1 MPSTPLTL
9 FMVHA
14 HPDDETIG
22 TGGTLARY
30 ASEGVR
36 TVLVCCTRG
45 EEGEIHDATLDA
57 DDARPRLG
65 QIREKELRRA
75 AAALGVGVLHFLPY
89 RDSGMAGS
97 PAAARPDSFAVAS
110 IDDASRRVAA
120 LIREERPLVVVA
132 YDPGGGYGHPDHVKA
147 HQVAVR
153 AIARAAQGDDGRD
166 GWTVQK
172 LYYPAIALSALREAN
187 AAMKA
192 RGLPA
197 PFNEDDQRFDARQKA
212 LPDAALTARIAVG
225 PYRDQVVAALRA
237 YRTQLD
243 DDDVLLSLPP
253 DIASHAFA
261 VESYVR
267 VWTRVD
273 APPYEDDLFAGL
285 RET

>member
-1 MPSTPLTL
+1 MQPAPLTL

-30 ASEGVR
+30 ASEGVH

-57 DDARPRLG
+57 AEAKSHLG
-65 QIREKELRRA
+65 QIREAELRRA
-75 AAALGVGVLHFLPY
+75 AAALGVGALHFLPY

-97 PAAARPDSFAVAS
+97 LAAARPDSFARAS
-110 IDDASRRVAA
+110 VDDATWRVAT
-120 LIREERPLVVVA
+120 LIRETRPQVVVV

-147 HQVAVR
+147 HQVVVR
-153 AIARAAQGDDGRD
+153 AIARAIQGDDGRD

-172 LYYPAIALSALREAN
+172 LYYPAIALSALKAAN
-187 AAMKA
+187 AAMSA
-192 RGLPA
+192 RGLPP
-197 PFNEDDQRFDARQKA
+197 PFDDDDQRFDARQKA
-212 LPDAALTARIAVG
+212 LPDAALTARIAVA
-225 PYRDQVVAALRA
+225 PYRTQVVAALRA
-237 YRTQLD
+237 HRTQLD

-253 DIASHAFA
+253 DIAARTFA

-267 VWTRVD
+267 AWTRVA
-273 APPYEDDLFAGL
+273 APEHEDDLFAGL